1 MAAVAAGIFGDDNY
15 VSHMVLFFFF
25 FSFIL
30 SFIFSNIQEK
40 IPLKPVF
47 FILKP

>member
-15 VSHMVLFFFF
+15 VSHMVLFFF
-25 FSFIL
+25 IL

-47 FILKP
+47 FLF